1 MHLTTIEFVFQF
13 SHLQSGHS
21 SNSITACCGSWMRS
35 YVEKDHRAA
44 LKGQLADEQVSLV
57 KWLLSCTSFEIHVI
71 LVLAKGGK
79 YLGY

>member
-1 MHLTTIEFVFQF
+1 
-13 SHLQSGHS
+13 
-21 SNSITACCGSWMRS
+21 MRS

-57 KWLLSCTSFEIHVI
+57 KWLLSYTSFEIHVI
-71 LVLAKGGK
+71 LVHAKGGK